1 MENTESVNS
10 MTGIAPAAGY
20 TGNGIPYYDSLM
32 QSEQSEVTEIIRLLW
47 RQTFILEHKY
57 DKRTGRF
64 QYNRDYRV
72 CSKHLEFIKNYF
84 AISGVELRENSQ
96 MGVMYIQGENVVG
109 DKLPRLATLYL
120 LVLKLIYDEQMESVS
135 TSVNVYTSLREIHEK
150 LGNYRLFK
158 KQPAPTDIRRA
169 VSLLKKYQVIEPLD
183 LLEDLK
189 SESRMII
196 YPCINV
202 VLMGDD
208 VRRLLSSFDEDT
220 EDSGDQMKADLE
232 EYGPDVPDSMSED
245 DITEDGISEDSIS
258 EDSISEDDMTAEEG
272 EPWNRK

>member
-1 MENTESVNS
+1 MENMELENS
-10 MTGIAPAAGY
+10 MTDITPASAY
-20 TGNGIPYYDSLM
+20 AGNGIPYYDNLM

-47 RQTFILEHKY
+47 RQTFLLEHKY

-64 QYNRDYRV
+64 QYNRDFRV
-72 CSKHLEFIKNYF
+72 CSKHLEFIKHYF

-135 TSVNVYTSLREIHEK
+135 TSINVYTSLREIHEK
-150 LGNYRLFK
+150 LGSYRLFR
-158 KQPAPTDIRRA
+158 KQPAATDIRRA
-169 VSLLKKYQVIEPLD
+169 VTLLKKYQVIEPLD
-183 LLEDLK
+183 LMEDLK

-202 VLMGDD
+202 LLMGDD
-208 VRRLLSSFDEDT
+208 VRRLLASFEEDA
-220 EDSGDQMKADLE
+220 GDNGIQMKADLE
-232 EYGPDVPDSMSED
+232 EEGADGADEGLTD
-245 DITEDGISEDSIS
+245 EGLTEE
-258 EDSISEDDMTAEEG
+258 EMTSEEG
-272 EPWNRK
+272 EPWNRR